1 VANISGNSGFPED
14 GDMDESARVNL
25 DLLLAPPL
33 IPVSVT
39 AGGDTPGST
48 PDLGI
53 QQEARPWLA
62 DVQGQR
68 GFFGATVHHNGII
81 QELLP
86 SESELPPSREETQ
99 RQFQSR
105 QQVERRISTSSS
117 EQSASGSHQQLQLL
131 FGFGQAQHD
140 LPVVGQ
146 VGIDAQSGGRR
157 GQAPGEI
164 EAQQM
169 LEHAFQMRR
178 LLRRFRPTRVSPE
191 GLEDDPRTEDSLNVR
206 SLPEAL
212 VVASNSLPEPPKSV
226 AESSNFECN
235 ICLEMACE
243 PVVTTCGHLF
253 CWPCLHNCLQPKSPH
268 QECPVCKG
276 AIAPSVLTPIYGRG
290 SESST
295 KISTSEAAASSIP
308 LRPQAHRVESRRQ
321 RAERYVGERER
332 ARWVRM
338 NELAAFHMR
347 LERVPLSPG
356 QRDADDLLDH
366 AEQLVGVTELAAS
379 QQTLEVVPLFR
390 MQREPDDLQALD
402 QAVAQG
408 RDDSNV
414 GMSRM
419 RDEMLSLGRAARI
432 LRESLSDTL
441 QTRSSLIGELRDR
454 VGAPP
459 FGGRIPHL
467 MSSSTEQTW
476 QSREAARSVE
486 AEQIRHVQMRHMRE
500 TPIRVAHEQNESTF
514 HWTGV
519 RARPVQR
526 NNITNSYN
534 VLFQQQPVQSQAVEV
549 VPSFVGGDRSTG
561 SPPVH
566 EHAIEIRPSI
576 PGTPASSAS
585 VDALATA
592 QVVPR
597 QVGAREV
604 LVRERQRRYQENVS
618 ALLESRQDHSETF
631 VDDGAAASE
640 VGDMRLHGRKWRRL
654 H

>member
-1 VANISGNSGFPED
+1 
-14 GDMDESARVNL
+14 
-25 DLLLAPPL
+25 
-33 IPVSVT
+33 
-39 AGGDTPGST
+39 
-48 PDLGI
+48 
-53 QQEARPWLA
+53 
-62 DVQGQR
+62 
-68 GFFGATVHHNGII
+68 
-81 QELLP
+81 
-86 SESELPPSREETQ
+86 
-99 RQFQSR
+99 
-105 QQVERRISTSSS
+105 
-117 EQSASGSHQQLQLL
+117 
-131 FGFGQAQHD
+131 
-140 LPVVGQ
+140 
-146 VGIDAQSGGRR
+146 
-157 GQAPGEI
+157 
-164 EAQQM
+164 
-169 LEHAFQMRR
+169 
-178 LLRRFRPTRVSPE
+178 
-191 GLEDDPRTEDSLNVR
+191 
-206 SLPEAL
+206 
-212 VVASNSLPEPPKSV
+212 
-226 AESSNFECN
+226 SSNFECN

-253 CWPCLHNCLQPKSPH
+253 CWPCLHNCLQPNSPH

-321 RAERYVGERER
+321 RAERYVGERDR

-347 LERVPLSPG
+347 LER
-356 QRDADDLLDH
+356 
-366 AEQLVGVTELAAS
+366 
-379 QQTLEVVPLFR
+379 
-390 MQREPDDLQALD
+390 
-402 QAVAQG
+402 
-408 RDDSNV
+408 
-414 GMSRM
+414 
-419 RDEMLSLGRAARI
+419 
-432 LRESLSDTL
+432 
-441 QTRSSLIGELRDR
+441 
-454 VGAPP
+454 
-459 FGGRIPHL
+459 
-467 MSSSTEQTW
+467 TW

-534 VLFQQQPVQSQAVEV
+534 VLFQQQPVQSQPVEV
-549 VPSFVGGDRSTG
+549 VPSFAGGDRSTG

-576 PGTPASSAS
+576 SGTPASSAS

-604 LVRERQRRYQENVS
+604 LMRERQRQYQDNVS

-654 H
+654 D